1 MVIAGEHSL
10 HNVRNYQF
18 NVMLC
23 VVMVV
28 MGVEPTTVVHLPVQV
43 LVKDPVQLIVTRS
56 VVEIVFF
63 IISLE
68 LYNANITGHTV
79 NTYNTRMTILHTVGS
94 SVLRGGRVNRKCRK
108 PR

>member
-43 LVKDPVQLIVTRS
+43 LVKDPVQLIV
-56 VVEIVFF
+56 
-63 IISLE
+63 
-68 LYNANITGHTV
+68 
-79 NTYNTRMTILHTVGS
+79 
-94 SVLRGGRVNRKCRK
+94 
-108 PR
+108 